1 MRFIYSGDYGRTKM
15 KEKAAILGTPAALHS
30 LGEIMMTLDKNTAL
44 KAQNGFSPIELIKFP
59 AMRLMLLPDDNAK
72 LEITVPPSSLTLSA
86 GKATFQIMGQSLV
99 NSYAKGDKPG
109 HRVAISAGDE
119 NTVMDD
125 PRRILEFKSTPPE
138 TPITPSEDFSGNNSG
153 RPFA

>member
-15 KEKAAILGTPAALHS
+15 KEKAAILGTPAALQS

-44 KAQNGFSPIELIKFP
+44 KAQDGFSPVELIKFP
-59 AMRLMLLPDDNAK
+59 AMRLMLLPDDDAK
-72 LEITVPPSSLTLSA
+72 LQITVPPSSLTLSA
-86 GKATFQIMGQSLV
+86 GKAVFHILGQSLM

-109 HRVAISAGDE
+109 HRIAISATED
-119 NTVMDD
+119 NAVMDD
-125 PRRILEFKSTPPE
+125 PRRVLEFKSTPAE
-138 TPITPSEDFSGNNSG
+138 KRVTPSEDFSGNNSG